1 MNSDITQGVSRRSFL
16 RIVGAASAAATSFPA
31 LAAITPAAAA
41 PAQTGRRSGT
51 RAIHPLSPDTVV
63 ISSNEN
69 PLGPAQSA
77 LTAICSMGVQGGRY
91 HWDEYVKTIDV
102 FNGEFGL
109 KKDYSALFPGVERA
123 AGSGADVE
131 PWPG

>member
-1 MNSDITQGVSRRSFL
+1 MNSDMTQGVSRRSFL

-31 LAAITPAAAA
+31 FAAMTPAAV
-41 PAQTGRRSGT
+41 PAGQTARRGSRGMQ
-51 RAIHPLSPDTVV
+51 PLSADTVV

-109 KKDYSALFPGVERA
+109 KKDYSALFPDRVDR
-123 AGSGADVE
+123 
-131 PWPG
+131 WIWR